1 MQKLFS
7 QLSDKVFVSQQIRL
21 SDIESIVK
29 TGIKTVICHRPD
41 KELSAYEAN
50 FVTLQKALTK
60 NGINMIYQPIRHIT
74 MPDVTALHKLL
85 TEHETPILLYCL
97 SGTRSA
103 LLWALCETIIHQRNR
118 DTVLAATKAA
128 GYDLGGYLP

>member
-7 QLSDKVFVSQQIRL
+7 QLSDKVFVSPQIHL
-21 SDIESIVK
+21 SDIENIVK

-41 KELSAYEAN
+41 TELSPYEAN
-50 FVTLQKALTK
+50 FVTLQKTLTK

-85 TEHETPILLYCL
+85 NESETPVLLYCL

-103 LLWALCETIIHQRNR
+103 LLWALCETVVNQRHRNA
-118 DTVLAATKAA
+118 VLAAAKAA
-128 GYDLGGYLP
+128 GYDLGGHV